1 MGPLGKYPLAAY
13 ARKAKVQHEDAA
25 HKGKNHENKTSW
37 GPLKVWEPQ
46 GSIPCSLS
54 TPLPPQLSV
63 GLAYSAPEQESQL
76 CSF

>member
-1 MGPLGKYPLAAY
+1 MQW
-13 ARKAKVQHEDAA
+13 KVKDCEDAA